1 MILFDSGTAHCH
13 YLFMLHYLH
22 FLHYL
27 HLLHYLHFLHL
38 FAAEAA
44 FGQKCIFIQ
53 FHAGAAFSSVRAT
66 FEKIPYRIFS
76 KAARFL
82 ENGGRRAENA
92 YLCSSGCI
100 NIQFWLLGRVCSG
113 DRR

>member
-1 MILFDSGTAHCH
+1 
-13 YLFMLHYLH
+13 MLTGRTV
-22 FLHYL
+22 
-27 HLLHYLHFLHL
+27 
-38 FAAEAA
+38 EW
-44 FGQKCIFIQ
+44 KCIFIQ

-92 YLCSSGCI
+92 YVYGFGCI
-100 NIQFWLLGRVCSG
+100 NIHFSVASTGRPLGGPTLTRPALRPRQGRC
-113 DRR
+113 RINHNKC